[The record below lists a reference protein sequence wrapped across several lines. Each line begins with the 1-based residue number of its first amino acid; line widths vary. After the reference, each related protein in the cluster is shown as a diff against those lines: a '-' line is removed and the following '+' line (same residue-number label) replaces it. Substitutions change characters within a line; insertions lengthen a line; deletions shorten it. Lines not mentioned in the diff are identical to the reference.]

1 MSEKIISWIIFV
13 VCLFISAICFTN
25 SGLLWSVNTS
35 AADEIELSTEYLD
48 FVRIMNLIF
57 GFIFFALTIVFL
69 IRALST
75 YNISWARKLY
85 EKAFSNIDRSFRNM
99 LDEYRKKGE
108 AIRAAEKS
116 MENEDM
122 YLSDNLGKFTRVSET
137 CDKQVS
143 IPDISDKPVVQTRI
157 TLGDFSYVPGVDLK
171 TTKITSPRPLDT
183 LKQYYE
189 AQKKAKSMT

>member
-1 MSEKIISWIIFV
+1 MNEKVISWIIFV
-13 VCLFISAICFTN
+13 VCLFISVICFTN

-35 AADEIELSTEYLD
+35 TADEIELSAEYLD

-57 GFIFFALTIVFL
+57 GVIFFVLTIVFL

-85 EKAFSNIDRSFRNM
+85 EKTFSNIDRSFRNM
-99 LDEYRKKGE
+99 LDDYRKKGE
-108 AIRAAEKS
+108 AIRSSQKS
-116 MENEDM
+116 MEDEDM
-122 YLSDNLGKFTRVSET
+122 YLSDNLGKFTKVSET

-143 IPDISDKPVVQTRI
+143 IPQFSDNPVVQTRI

-171 TTKITSPRPLDT
+171 NTKITSPRPLDT

-189 AQKKAKSMT
+189 AQKKARSTT